1 MKIKNL
7 VAALLGAYGV
17 PLLAHAQATQPL
29 TEAAAP
35 AAAPTAVIVT
45 GSRIARATVEGPSAV
60 TVISGADITRQGY
73 KNVFD
78 ALSNQVQ
85 NSGFTQG
92 ADFGNTFTPSA
103 NTLSLRGLG
112 PNHTL
117 ILLNG
122 RRLADFPIAY
132 EGTVNFTNLANIP
145 SSIVERIEILSGG
158 ASAIYGSDAIAG
170 VINIILKNKADGFDL
185 NAKAGTSSRGGGG
198 DRRVQFTGGQQ
209 FGKLTTVFSLEVSE
223 RDRLTALQRGF
234 MAERDGT
241 PTDILSRRNLDTGKY
256 VDLGNACTDFADMFD
271 NSVFRHT
278 VKAGSY
284 CASRKAANTH
294 WSTQTQNRSKNAFA
308 SATYDLD
315 GDTVLFAD
323 LLVGRNDTASNTRGP
338 SWTSAAT
345 GSGYFL
351 NQNTGA
357 YEVWKRYISPQET
370 GGVRRYDRTWE
381 DRALA
386 ASLGVRGHIGKSDWK
401 YEAGYSAS
409 AYESKN
415 HVPRAL
421 ANIDSFFLGPRLGT
435 DADGVAIYAPDP
447 ARLTRRLTPAE
458 FDSITGQANSDDESW
473 THTLAASASGKL
485 LDLPAGPLQL
495 AAVVEAGRQGF
506 TNTPDARI
514 NEGYFNALPGSFVT
528 AGTRTRYAAGAE
540 LNIPLLAT
548 LTGTLAGRYDR
559 YEFAERSNGKF
570 TYNGGLE
577 FRPRKELL
585 LRANYATSF
594 RAPDMNYIYKARGT
608 GYYSSTTDYYRCAV
622 AGEPLATCEFA
633 NKSPGAD
640 YVQNGS
646 RDLKP
651 EQGKSWGAG
660 MVWSP
665 SSAFDVSLD
674 YWNIKIDD
682 LVTNLDADQ
691 LLRDEAACRLGALD
705 IASALCADTLSRITR
720 FADNAPDRAGEIKEI
735 RVNPINAAK
744 ESVSGFDVSAKYAL
758 RTADYGTFTVRGN
771 YTKTLTRRSQQF
783 AGDEVED
790 RLHALDSSDWPDK
803 LAASVN
809 WDRGPVST
817 TLFATRYGKLPNGAG
832 TGYLTPTTLV
842 NVSAVYRFSDRL
854 TLSLIV
860 NNLFNKV
867 KSDPSGG
874 WPNYPIGSYSPLG
887 RVGWLELNYHFGS

>member
-1 MKIKNL
+1 MKIKHL

-29 TEAAAP
+29 TEAAASSN
-35 AAAPTAVIVT
+35 APTAVIVT

-170 VINIILKNKADGFDL
+170 VINIILKTKADGFDI

-271 NSVFRHT
+271 HSVFRYT
-278 VKAGSY
+278 AKSGSY

-294 WSTQTQNRSKNAFA
+294 WSTQTQNRSKNGFA

-323 LLVGRNDTASNTRGP
+323 VLVGRNDTASNTRGP
-338 SWTSAAT
+338 QWTSAST

-386 ASLGVRGHIGKSDWK
+386 ASLGVRGHIGQSGWK

-415 HVPRAL
+415 HVPRAR

-447 ARLTRRLTPAE
+447 ARLTRRLTPSE

-473 THTLAASASGKL
+473 THTLAASANGKL

-506 TNTPDARI
+506 TNQPDERI
-514 NEGYFNALPGSFVT
+514 NEGYFNTLPGSFVS
-528 AGTRTRYAAGAE
+528 AGNRTRYAAGAE
-540 LNIPLLAT
+540 LNVPLLST

-577 FRPRKELL
+577 LRPRKELL

-646 RDLKP
+646 RELKP

-660 MVWSP
+660 AVWSP

-674 YWNIKIDD
+674 YWNIKIED
-682 LVTNLDADQ
+682 LVANLDPDQ

-705 IASALCADTLSRITR
+705 SASALCADTISRITR
-720 FADNAPDRAGEIKEI
+720 FADNAPDRAGEIKAI

-744 ESVSGFDVSAKYAL
+744 ESVSGFDVSAKYAV

-832 TGYLTPTTLV
+832 TGYITPTTLV
-842 NVSAVYRFSDRL
+842 NVSAVYRFSERL

-860 NNLFNKV
+860 NNLLNRV

-887 RVGWLELNYHFGS
+887 RVGWVELNYHFGS